1 MKEYQE
7 IKTGDRASVSKTLTE
22 ADVYGFA
29 GICGDFNPVHVDET
43 AAART
48 PFGRRICHGML
59 SASFISTVLGMYLPG
74 PGSIYLEQ
82 NVKFVAPVY
91 IGDTVTACATVSR
104 VEGDIVTLDT
114 AVYNQ
119 DQKAVITGS
128 ARVLVRKDPEYRT
141 GSGK

>member
-43 AAART
+43 AAAQT

-128 ARVLVRKDPEYRT
+128 ARVLVRKDPEYRA

>member
-91 IGDTVTACATVSR
+91 IGDTVSACATVSR

-128 ARVLVRKDPEYRT
+128 ARVLVRKDPEYRA

>member
-48 PFGRRICHGML
+48 PFGRRICH
-59 SASFISTVLGMYLPG
+59 VL
-74 PGSIYLEQ
+74 
-82 NVKFVAPVY
+82 
-91 IGDTVTACATVSR
+91 
-104 VEGDIVTLDT
+104 
-114 AVYNQ
+114 
-119 DQKAVITGS
+119 
-128 ARVLVRKDPEYRT
+128 
-141 GSGK
+141 